1 MNKLSKISMCL
12 LAGSFALAS
21 SNANAADLS
30 IEITNLTHGI
40 HFTPFLVASHD
51 ADTHLFKSGTMAS
64 TALQMM
70 AEGGDISAL
79 SALVTAAGGQ
89 TSDNPGAGLLAPGKI
104 ISAFDFDSKTDMYLS
119 ITAMLLPTNDGFA
132 GLDSWAIPT
141 TAGTYVVLVNAYDAG
156 TEGNNELIVEGS
168 GAPNMLG
175 IPADP
180 SMKSGTGGSG
190 LTTMDENTMIHIHR
204 GALGDDDAQGG
215 KSDLNNMVHRW
226 LNPVLK
232 VTIVV
237 K

>member
-1 MNKLSKISMCL
+1 MSL

-21 SNANAADLS
+21 TNVSASDLS

-51 ADTHLFKSGTMAS
+51 GDTHLFKSGTMAS

-89 TSDNPGAGLLAPGKI
+89 TSENPGAGLLAPGKI
-104 ISAFDFDSKTDMYLS
+104 ISAFDFDTKTDMYLS
-119 ITAMLLPTNDGFA
+119 LTAMLLPTNDGFA
-132 GLDSWAIPT
+132 GLDSWKIPT

-156 TEGNNELIVEGS
+156 TEGNNELIVEGA
-168 GAPNMLG
+168 GAPNVLG

-180 SMKSGTGGSG
+180 SMKSGSGGSG

-204 GALGDDDAQGG
+204 GALGDDDATGG